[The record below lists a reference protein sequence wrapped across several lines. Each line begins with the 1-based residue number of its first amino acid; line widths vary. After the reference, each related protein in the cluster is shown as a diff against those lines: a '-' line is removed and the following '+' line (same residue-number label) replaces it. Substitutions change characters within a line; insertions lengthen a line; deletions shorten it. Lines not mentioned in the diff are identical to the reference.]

1 MTHVSRRTAFTALA
15 GVAVVLAAA
24 AALYFEPWK
33 LVVNE
38 TVQEAPPVAAAPQV
52 AAPQA
57 AVPPV
62 AGPEVAAPAP
72 AVVARGELVAH
83 EHASSGSVQVIRLA
97 DGTRVLRLDD
107 LRTSNGPR
115 LVVRLSAAPV
125 LPGRDGWFVFG
136 DDAAHVDL
144 GPLKGNIGSSNY
156 PIPADVDLAA
166 LPSVSIWCERF
177 DVSFAAAAL
186 R

>member
-1 MTHVSRRTAFTALA
+1 MALVSRRTAFTALA
-15 GVAVVLAAA
+15 GVAVALAAA

-52 AAPQA
+52 AGPPPA
-57 AVPPV
+57 AGPDA
-62 AGPEVAAPAP
+62 AGPEPAVPVP

-83 EHASSGSVQVIRLA
+83 EHAGSGSVQVLRLA
-97 DGTRVLRLDD
+97 DGSRVLRLQD
-107 LRTSNGPR
+107 LHTSNGPR

-125 LPGRDGWFVFG
+125 LSGRDGWFVFA
-136 DDAAHVDL
+136 DAPHVDL

-156 PIPADVDLAA
+156 PIPAGVDLAA

-177 DVSFAAAAL
+177 GVSFAAAAL

>member
-1 MTHVSRRTAFTALA
+1 MALLSRRTSFTAVA

-38 TVQEAPPVAAAPQV
+38 TVQEAAPVAAA
-52 AAPQA
+52 AP
-57 AVPPV
+57 VP
-62 AGPEVAAPAP
+62 GPAPAAPAPAVVEP

-83 EHASSGSVQVIRLA
+83 EHASTGSVQVVRLA
-97 DGTRVLRLDD
+97 DGTRVLRLQD
-107 LRTSNGPR
+107 LHTSNGPR

-156 PIPADVDLAA
+156 PIPAGVDLAA

-177 DVSFAAAAL
+177 GVSFAAAAL

>member
-1 MTHVSRRTAFTALA
+1 MALVSRRTAFTALA
-15 GVAVVLAAA
+15 GVAVALAAA

-52 AAPQA
+52 AGPPPA
-57 AVPPV
+57 AVPVPAV
-62 AGPEVAAPAP
+62 VAP

-83 EHASSGSVQVIRLA
+83 EHAGSGSVQVLRLA
-97 DGTRVLRLDD
+97 DGSRVLRLQD
-107 LRTSNGPR
+107 LHTSNGPR

-125 LPGRDGWFVFG
+125 LSGRDGWFVFA
-136 DDAAHVDL
+136 DAPHVDL

-156 PIPADVDLAA
+156 PIPAGVDLAA

-177 DVSFAAAAL
+177 GVSFAAAAL